1 MLPRPISQRS
11 TVYIKQEA
19 AKGGQMFSSH
29 FVPEFAKD
37 MHLRK
42 KSHSVH
48 QGVLLL
54 FKKSHIQSIGECPSV
69 SLSLPAVVPYTGV
82 CLLESWAGVGS
93 DSRFFISAAAA
104 ASARWRGFFLCCCA
118 LHLHLPP
125 SRPQNRRSRSPR
137 SLAAAAAAAIA
148 FSPNPKK
155 TFFFARDPF
164 FSLPFLPPWSN

>member
-1 MLPRPISQRS
+1 MCTR
-11 TVYIKQEA
+11 V
-19 AKGGQMFSSH
+19 FWCC
-29 FVPEFAKD
+29 F
-37 MHLRK
+37 
-42 KSHSVH
+42 
-48 QGVLLL
+48 

-104 ASARWRGFFLCCCA
+104 AASARWRGFFLCCCA

-137 SLAAAAAAAIA
+137 SLAAAAAAAAAAAIA

-155 TFFFARDPF
+155 LFFCQR
-164 FSLPFLPPWSN
+164 SLLLPPLSSLLEQLAKPCAHGPPGKRNLRSPLRI